1 MERLKRH
8 YIVNLIEKGESQNLD
23 FKFAVNDSV
32 KIARSLV
39 AFSNSNGGTLLIGV
53 KDNGVIAGVRT
64 TEEYYMV
71 EAAANMY
78 TDPPVSFLSKEWNV
92 NGKKVLE
99 VKVSKSINGPH
110 SVIEADGSHKMY
122 LRIGDSNV
130 AANRLIKSYMKLKKR
145 HKGGFLSFG
154 DQEKLILSF
163 LSDNESI
170 TIDQLKVLV
179 GISREKVEK
188 ILVNLMLMDVV
199 VFTWDGLRFV
209 YHIKALPDGSGV

>member
-1 MERLKRH
+1 MERIKKH
-8 YIVNLIEKGESQNLD
+8 HIINLIEKGESQYLD

-53 KDNGVIAGVRT
+53 KDNGAIAGVRT

-71 EAAANMY
+71 EAAANIY
-78 TDPPVSFLSKEWNV
+78 TDPPVSFISKEWNV

-99 VKVSKSINGPH
+99 VKVSKSENGPH
-110 SVIEADGSHKMY
+110 SVIESDGSRKVY

-130 AANRLIKSYMKLKKR
+130 VANRLIKSYLKLRKR

-163 LSDNESI
+163 LSENESI
-170 TIDQLKVLV
+170 TIDQIKVLV

-199 VFTWDGLRFV
+199 IFAWDGLRFV
-209 YHIKALPDGSGV
+209 YQIKALPVGSGA